1 MKVIK
6 AILGILMV
14 LGTGVMVLAMF
25 AGRIGAVA
33 GLAIIVLPVILIIV
47 QLANLLRDPHGA
59 VNFATIG
66 PQDIPSDS
74 NERSAAD
81 YIIEM
86 LEERQGAHRKS
97 SGKNNDKADSRSIED
112 YMVAARGEGSN
123 YIQSDQLTET
133 LEKLV
138 LEQNHQLY
146 QDVHILDVF
155 ELDESY
161 VDFEIIKDLLI
172 DYLVCG
178 AEEIP
183 VLIIMLR
190 DSETD
195 SAKEKALSVLMKE
208 SNLDLL
214 KLESA
219 EVYSIGDL
227 RMKVNASLV

>member
-66 PQDIPSDS
+66 PRDIPSDY

-86 LEERQGAHRKS
+86 LEERQGTHRKS
-97 SGKNNDKADSRSIED
+97 SGKNNDKAGSRSIED
-112 YMVAARGEGSN
+112 YMVAARGEGSD
-123 YIQSDQLTET
+123 YIQSIQLTET
-133 LEKLV
+133 LEGLA
-138 LEQNHQLY
+138 LEKNHQLY
-146 QDVHILDVF
+146 QDVHILDIF

-172 DYLVCG
+172 DYLVCDS
-178 AEEIP
+178 EEIP

>member
-1 MKVIK
+1 
-6 AILGILMV
+6 
-14 LGTGVMVLAMF
+14 
-25 AGRIGAVA
+25 
-33 GLAIIVLPVILIIV
+33 
-47 QLANLLRDPHGA
+47 
-59 VNFATIG
+59 
-66 PQDIPSDS
+66 
-74 NERSAAD
+74 
-81 YIIEM
+81 
-86 LEERQGAHRKS
+86 
-97 SGKNNDKADSRSIED
+97 
-112 YMVAARGEGSN
+112 MVAARGEGSN